1 MTPFGRQVVLE
12 FGLPGQQGRRFRD
25 LSVTFK
31 VEMTQTATPNTAHIE
46 ARNLGADSVA
56 LLQRDDVVVRLMV
69 GYDAPRLIFQGDPI
83 RNGVDERYEGT
94 DRVLRMQLQD
104 GGRTFRLG
112 RVSVSFATATTL
124 GQVLDAVTDQL
135 GLPLGVQD
143 VDRTVGL
150 GRGVVLQGPA
160 RQVLDHIA
168 EASGS
173 RWSIIDG
180 ALNIVSRTG
189 QLTDQAVVFSAD
201 RGNLVGSPSRK
212 DKGTVEVK
220 GLITPSLR
228 PGKPFRVES
237 AFLTGDYIATEVDFV
252 GGLRDQDFYVVARGR
267 PRRSS

>member
-1 MTPFGRQVVLE
+1 MVPFGRQVVLE

-25 LSVTFK
+25 LSVSFR
-31 VEMTQTATPNTAHIE
+31 VEMTQTATPNTAQIV

-56 LLQRDDVVVRLMV
+56 LLQREGIVVRLLV
-69 GYDAPRLIFQGDPI
+69 GYDAPRLIFQGDPV
-83 RNGVDERYEGT
+83 RDGVDERYEGT
-94 DRVLRMQLQD
+94 DRVLTMQLQD
-104 GGRTFRLG
+104 GGRTYRLG

-124 GQVLDAVTDQL
+124 GQVLDAVTEQL
-135 GLPLGVQD
+135 GVPLGTVE

-150 GRGVVLQGPA
+150 GRGVVLRGPA
-160 RQVLDHIA
+160 RDVLEQVA
-168 EASGS
+168 EASEA

-180 ALNIVSRTG
+180 ALNIVPRTG
-189 QLTDQAVVFSAD
+189 QLSEQAVVFSAD
-201 RGNLVGSPSRK
+201 QGNLVGSPSRK

-237 AFLTGDYIATEVDFV
+237 AFLTGDFVATEVDFV
-252 GGLRDQDFYVVARGR
+252 GGLRDQDFYVIARGR